1 MPRISPERRN
11 RTNPNSRNRETR
23 PRRENKRQDDIP
35 SEEDKYDVESII
47 STVMTVTSIFVV
59 AGVKVIGKIAEIFA

>member
-1 MPRISPERRN
+1 MPRISSERRH
-11 RTNPNSRNRETR
+11 RANPNSRNRETR
-23 PRRENKRQDDIP
+23 PRRENNRHDDIS

-59 AGVKVIGKIAEIFA
+59 AGFKVIGKIAEIFA